1 MEIIQIQ
8 SDEVGVISDLAEKI
22 WPDTF
27 KGILT
32 DEQIRYMLDWM
43 YNPNELIRQIEKGH
57 QFYLLEINQKS
68 VGFIGL
74 QFNFPEPAQ
83 VKIHKLYVLPE
94 AQGTGGGKLLFQQ
107 AVQVAKENECDSILL
122 NVNRFNKAVGF
133 YKHIGFKIL
142 KEENID
148 IGNGFWMEDYVM
160 GCRVV

>member
-1 MEIIQIQ
+1 MKIVQIQ

-27 KGILT
+27 KDILT
-32 DEQIRYMLDWM
+32 EEQIRYMLDWM
-43 YNPNELIRQIEKGH
+43 YNPNELIRQIENGH
-57 QFYLLEINQKS
+57 QFYLLLNNQKS

-74 QFNFPEPAQ
+74 QLNFPEPSQ

-94 AQGTGGGKLLFQQ
+94 VQGTGGGKLLFQQ
-107 AVQVAKENECDSILL
+107 AVHVAKENECDLILL

-133 YKHIGFKIL
+133 YKHIGFEIL

-160 GCRVV
+160 GYRVE